1 MKDPLLRIPALK
13 VQTEGKADPDS
24 TLTLILRFSYETAAV
39 RIGYMQPNPKKGTST
54 SALKLPGMRR
64 AAQRT

>member
-24 TLTLILRFSYETAAV
+24 TLTLILCFSYETATV
-39 RIGYMQPNPKKGTST
+39 RMGYMQPNPKKGTST